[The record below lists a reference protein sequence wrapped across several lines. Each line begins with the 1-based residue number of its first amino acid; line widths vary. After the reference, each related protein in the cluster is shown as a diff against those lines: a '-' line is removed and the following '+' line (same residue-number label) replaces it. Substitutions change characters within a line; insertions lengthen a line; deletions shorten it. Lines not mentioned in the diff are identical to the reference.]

1 MGRLALSKHFP
12 QLSHSYGKITLNYFL
27 SFKDEETEAQRHQGK
42 SPAYKWQDQVLKS
55 RIQSLLGV
63 H

>member
-1 MGRLALSKHFP
+1 M
-12 QLSHSYGKITLNYFL
+12 HSSQHAYGKITLNYFL

-42 SPAYKWQDQVLKS
+42 SPAYKRQDQVLES
-55 RIQSLLGV
+55 GIQSLLGV